1 MDSNTQNKKE
11 RPVPLVVHHD
21 EFTESYYLHVIN
33 LYRSRV
39 DDEATHRSICEK
51 ANDIMRRQAVF
62 KEDLEYCYE
71 TCMIDVFGDPAPF

>member
-1 MDSNTQNKKE
+1 MDSNIQIKKE
-11 RPVPLVVHHD
+11 RTAPLVVYRD

-39 DDEATHRSICEK
+39 SDEATHHSICEK

-62 KEDLEYCYE
+62 KEDLEYCYMN
-71 TCMIDVFGDPAPF
+71 CMIDIFRDPAPF

>member
-1 MDSNTQNKKE
+1 MDSNTQIKKE

-39 DDEATHRSICEK
+39 NDEATHRSICEK
-51 ANDIMRRQAVF
+51 TNDRLYSRRTWSTVTRTA
-62 KEDLEYCYE
+62 
-71 TCMIDVFGDPAPF
+71 

>member
-1 MDSNTQNKKE
+1 MDSNTQIKKE

-51 ANDIMRRQAVF
+51 ANDIM
-62 KEDLEYCYE
+62 
-71 TCMIDVFGDPAPF
+71 